1 MNKTKEPTDVSRRP
15 QDQNTNMYLQQKPR
29 AGNKDSEL
37 AIPTSS
43 ALVDKLR
50 SELDTT
56 RLRDESLGIMPGATV
71 SGTLD
76 ERGSGTHWKFLDE
89 GVSFVEPGS
98 SYHGE
103 FIARA
108 VNISGE
114 VAYLALIAWRP
125 VFGKRQ
131 EYARFARFSR
141 RSFEAI
147 RLWDAMVPKLGVKV
161 GGLVEFV
168 AKVTVYKDSVN
179 FQIPTTRLKLLQPKS
194 PKGGAK

>member
-1 MNKTKEPTDVSRRP
+1 MNKRKEPTDSSRGP
-15 QDQNTNMYLQQKPR
+15 QDQNNNPSIQQKPT
-29 AGNKDSEL
+29 AGNKHSEL
-37 AIPTSS
+37 PVPTSS
-43 ALVDKLR
+43 ALVGELE
-50 SELDTT
+50 SELNTT
-56 RLRDESLGIMPGATV
+56 MLRDANLGIRPGETV
-71 SGTLD
+71 SGTLHA
-76 ERGSGTHWKFLDE
+76 RNAGAHWRFLDE
-89 GVSFVEPGS
+89 DFNFIEPGS

-147 RLWDAMVPKLGVKV
+147 RLWDAMVPKLGLKV

-168 AKVTVYKDSVN
+168 AKVTVYKDFVN